1 MQRKILSVAAAVI
14 FTVTATVT
22 VYAESAEKLCY
33 LKNTDKSGIGVS
45 AVSAILI
52 EADTGTVLFSKNEKE
67 HRQIASTTKIM
78 TALLTLEAGEPD
90 KEFEVDP
97 TAIKVEGTSMGLRE
111 GDIVT
116 RRALCYGML
125 LPSGNDAA
133 NAAAVN
139 ISGSKSAFAVLM
151 NKRAEEIGMTDTNF
165 VTPSGL
171 DADGQY
177 SCAYDLALLTRE
189 AMNNKDFAKICGSP
203 KAKVSFGNPKSDRIL
218 VNSNKLLTSYDG
230 CIGVKTGF
238 TDSARRT
245 LVSCAERDGVRLI
258 AVTLNAP
265 NDWSDH
271 AKMLDYGF
279 KKVTLCEMKYDSSA
293 LSLSVVG
300 SEKETVG
307 VECGTVKLPLCNEQK
322 DKITAEIYMP
332 KFIYAGLAAGEK
344 VGEIHY
350 LLNGN
355 TIATVPLQTAESCV
369 QKERKTDFFT
379 VIYKFIA
386 GLLTRRYCMDT
397 EFERTTEQWKK

>member
-1 MQRKILSVAAAVI
+1 M
-14 FTVTATVT
+14 
-22 VYAESAEKLCY
+22 
-33 LKNTDKSGIGVS
+33 
-45 AVSAILI
+45 
-52 EADTGTVLFSKNEKE
+52 LFSKNEKE

-97 TAIKVEGTSMGLRE
+97 TAIKVEGTSMGLQE

-279 KKVTLCEMKYDSSA
+279 EKVTLCEMQYDSSA

-386 GLLTRRYCMDT
+386 GLLTR
-397 EFERTTEQWKK
+397 

>member
-1 MQRKILSVAAAVI
+1 MYKKLCGKDNTMQGKILSAVTAVI
-14 FTVTATVT
+14 FTLTTATT
-22 VYAESAEKLCY
+22 VCAESTKQLSY
-33 LKNTDKSGIGVS
+33 LENTDKSGITVS

-90 KEFEVDP
+90 KEFEVDA

-111 GDIVT
+111 GDTVT

-139 ISGSKSAFAVLM
+139 ISGSKSEFAKLM
-151 NKRAEEIGMTDTNF
+151 NKRANEIGMADTNF

-177 SCAYDLALLTRE
+177 SCAYDLAMLARE
-189 AMNNKDFAKICGSP
+189 AMKNKDFADICALS
-203 KAKVSFGNPKSDRIL
+203 KAKVSFGNPVSERWL
-218 VNSNKLLTSYDG
+218 VNSNKLLISYDG

-245 LVSCAERDGVRLI
+245 LVSCAERDGVKLI

-265 NDWSDH
+265 DDWSDH
-271 AKMLDYGF
+271 TKMLDYGF
-279 KKVTLCEMKYDSSA
+279 EKVKMCDFTYDTSG
-293 LSLSVVG
+293 LVLPVIG
-300 SEKETVG
+300 SDKENVG
-307 VECGTVKLPLCNEQK
+307 VKCDIVKLPLCDEQK
-322 DKITAEIYMP
+322 EKVTVKVYLP
-332 KFIYAGLAAGEK
+332 GFVYAGLSAGDK
-344 VGEIHY
+344 VGEICY
-350 LLNGN
+350 ELDGKA
-355 TIATVPLQTAESCV
+355 IATAELTAAESCV
-369 QKERKTDFFT
+369 QAEQKTDIFT

-386 GLLTRRYCMDT
+386 GLLTR
-397 EFERTTEQWKK
+397 

>member
-1 MQRKILSVAAAVI
+1 MQKKILSVAAAVI
-14 FTVTATVT
+14 FTFSAATAA
-22 VYAESAEKLCY
+22 YAECTARLDY
-33 LKNTDKSGIGVS
+33 LESSDKTKTDVS
-45 AVSAILI
+45 AACAILI

-78 TALLTLEAGEPD
+78 TALLTLESGEPD

-125 LPSGNDAA
+125 LPSGNDA
-133 NAAAVN
+133 
-139 ISGSKSAFAVLM
+139 AFAVLM

-189 AMNNKDFAKICGSP
+189 AMNNKDFAKICGLP

-279 KKVTLCEMKYDSSA
+279 EKVTLCEMKYDSSA

-307 VECGTVKLPLCNEQK
+307 VECGAVKLPLCNEQK

-355 TIATVPLQTAESCV
+355 TIATAPLQTAESCV

-386 GLLTRRYCMDT
+386 GLLTR
-397 EFERTTEQWKK
+397 

>member
-1 MQRKILSVAAAVI
+1 MYK
-14 FTVTATVT
+14 
-22 VYAESAEKLCY
+22 
-33 LKNTDKSGIGVS
+33 
-45 AVSAILI
+45 
-52 EADTGTVLFSKNEKE
+52 
-67 HRQIASTTKIM
+67 RQ
-78 TALLTLEAGEPD
+78 
-90 KEFEVDP
+90 
-97 TAIKVEGTSMGLRE
+97 
-111 GDIVT
+111 
-116 RRALCYGML
+116 
-125 LPSGNDAA
+125 
-133 NAAAVN
+133 
-139 ISGSKSAFAVLM
+139 
-151 NKRAEEIGMTDTNF
+151 
-165 VTPSGL
+165 
-171 DADGQY
+171 
-177 SCAYDLALLTRE
+177 
-189 AMNNKDFAKICGSP
+189 
-203 KAKVSFGNPKSDRIL
+203 
-218 VNSNKLLTSYDG
+218 SYDG

-307 VECGTVKLPLCNEQK
+307 VECSAVKLPLCNEQK

-386 GLLTRRYCMDT
+386 GLLTR
-397 EFERTTEQWKK
+397 

>member
-1 MQRKILSVAAAVI
+1 MQGKIISAVI
-14 FTVTATVT
+14 CAAFVLMSSVPVCAQE
-22 VYAESAEKLCY
+22 ESSLCY
-33 LKNTDKSGIGVS
+33 LENTDKAGFDVS

-90 KEFEVDP
+90 KEFQVDSA
-97 TAIKVEGTSMGLRE
+97 AIKVEGTSMGLRE
-111 GDIVT
+111 GDKVT

-139 ISGSKSAFAVLM
+139 ISGSKTAFAKLM
-151 NKRAEEIGMTDTNF
+151 NSRAKEIGMTDTNF

-177 SCAYDLALLTRE
+177 SCAYDLALLARE
-189 AMNNKDFAKICGSP
+189 AMNNKDFAEICAFS
-203 KAKVSFGNPKSDRIL
+203 KAKVAFGNPVSERWL

-245 LVSCAERDGVRLI
+245 LVSCAERDGIKLI

-265 NDWSDH
+265 DDWSDH
-271 AKMLDYGF
+271 TKMLDYGF
-279 KKVTLCEMKYDSSA
+279 EKVKMCDFTYDASG
-293 LSLSVVG
+293 LILPVIG
-300 SEKETVG
+300 SDKETVG
-307 VECGTVKLPLCNEQK
+307 VKCDSVQLPLCDEQK
-322 DKITAEIYMP
+322 EKVTVKVYLP
-332 KFIYAGLAAGEK
+332 GFVYAGLSAGDK
-344 VGEIHY
+344 VGKICYE
-350 LLNGN
+350 LNGE
-355 TIATVPLQTAESCV
+355 IVATAELKVAESCV
-369 QKERKTDFFT
+369 QAKQKADIFT

-386 GLLTRRYCMDT
+386 GLLTR
-397 EFERTTEQWKK
+397 

>member
-1 MQRKILSVAAAVI
+1 MQRKILSALSAVI

-22 VYAESAEKLCY
+22 VYAESREKLCY
-33 LKNTDKSGIGVS
+33 LENADKSGIGVS

-111 GDIVT
+111 GDTVT

-189 AMNNKDFAKICGSP
+189 AMNNKDFAKICGLP
-203 KAKVSFGNPKSDRIL
+203 KAKVSFGKPKSDRIL

-265 NDWSDH
+265 SDWSDH

-279 KKVTLCEMKYDSSA
+279 EKVTLCEMKYDSSA

-300 SEKETVG
+300 SEKETVR
-307 VECGTVKLPLCNEQK
+307 VECGAVKLPLCNEQK
-322 DKITAEIYMP
+322 NKITAEIYMP

-369 QKERKTDFFT
+369 QKEHKTDFFT

-386 GLLTRRYCMDT
+386 GLLTR
-397 EFERTTEQWKK
+397 

>member
-14 FTVTATVT
+14 FAVTATVT

-33 LKNTDKSGIGVS
+33 LENTDKSGIGVS

-52 EADTGTVLFSKNEKE
+52 EADTGTVLFSKN
-67 HRQIASTTKIM
+67 
-78 TALLTLEAGEPD
+78 ALLTLEAGEPD

-245 LVSCAERDGVRLI
+245 LVSCDGVRLI

-279 KKVTLCEMKYDSSA
+279 EKVTLCEMKYDSSA

-355 TIATVPLQTAESCV
+355 TIATAPLKTAESCV

-386 GLLTRRYCMDT
+386 GLLTR
-397 EFERTTEQWKK
+397 

>member
-1 MQRKILSVAAAVI
+1 M
-14 FTVTATVT
+14 
-22 VYAESAEKLCY
+22 
-33 LKNTDKSGIGVS
+33 
-45 AVSAILI
+45 
-52 EADTGTVLFSKNEKE
+52 
-67 HRQIASTTKIM
+67 
-78 TALLTLEAGEPD
+78 
-90 KEFEVDP
+90 
-97 TAIKVEGTSMGLRE
+97 
-111 GDIVT
+111 
-116 RRALCYGML
+116 
-125 LPSGNDAA
+125 PSGNDAA

-279 KKVTLCEMKYDSSA
+279 EKVTLCEMKYDSSA

-355 TIATVPLQTAESCV
+355 TIATAPLKTAESCV
-369 QKERKTDFFT
+369 QKKERKTDFFT

-386 GLLTRRYCMDT
+386 GLLTR
-397 EFERTTEQWKK
+397 

>member
-1 MQRKILSVAAAVI
+1 
-14 FTVTATVT
+14 
-22 VYAESAEKLCY
+22 
-33 LKNTDKSGIGVS
+33 
-45 AVSAILI
+45 
-52 EADTGTVLFSKNEKE
+52 
-67 HRQIASTTKIM
+67 
-78 TALLTLEAGEPD
+78 
-90 KEFEVDP
+90 
-97 TAIKVEGTSMGLRE
+97 
-111 GDIVT
+111 
-116 RRALCYGML
+116 
-125 LPSGNDAA
+125 
-133 NAAAVN
+133 
-139 ISGSKSAFAVLM
+139 
-151 NKRAEEIGMTDTNF
+151 
-165 VTPSGL
+165 
-171 DADGQY
+171 
-177 SCAYDLALLTRE
+177 
-189 AMNNKDFAKICGSP
+189 MNNKDFAKICGLP

-218 VNSNKLLTSYDG
+218 VNSNKMLTNYDG

-307 VECGTVKLPLCNEQK
+307 VECGAVKLPLCNEQK

-355 TIATVPLQTAESCV
+355 TIATAPLQTAESCV

-386 GLLTRRYCMDT
+386 GLLTR
-397 EFERTTEQWKK
+397 